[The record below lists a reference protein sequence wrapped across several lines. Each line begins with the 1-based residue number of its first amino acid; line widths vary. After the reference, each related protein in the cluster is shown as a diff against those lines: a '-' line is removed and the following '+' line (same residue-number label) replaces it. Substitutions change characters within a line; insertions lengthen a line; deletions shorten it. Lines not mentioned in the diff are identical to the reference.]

1 MKWGKPLDT
10 RPSDTI
16 MVDDEEIPE
25 WISNNPTEVNAIGGS
40 IAGYFL
46 IFKVIGADWFW
57 HQSME
62 CGFWNGE
69 NCGGTEWWPM
79 LYLTI
84 LTVVLA
90 PGIWGGI
97 TIFIKK
103 KFTHLEKA
111 RRDKFVGLSMGVVSA
126 SVFWAILWLW
136 SLPHTWGMMPFGQ
149 SEWWGFPGL
158 WIIVL
163 LPIAISAALTGLY
176 GLNEE
181 LKKFASEEEDVKKV
195 ETDFKAK
202 LASSTDEG
210 NKFEIKKEKS
220 LDPTKQPLTKE
231 QEFTSILGDMSIH
244 EKYKK

>member
-1 MKWGKPLDT
+1 MADRDLE
-10 RPSDTI
+10 
-16 MVDDEEIPE
+16 VDIESIFR
-25 WISNNPTEVNAIGGS
+25 NNPTEVNAIGGS

-69 NCGGTEWWPM
+69 NCGGTEWWPL

-149 SEWWGFPGL
+149 SEWWGFIFM
-158 WIIVL
+158 WIILL
-163 LPIAISAALTGLY
+163 LPIAVLPFPLTGLY
-176 GLNEE
+176 GLNGE
-181 LKKFASEEEDVKKV
+181 LKKFASEEENVKKV

-202 LASSTDEG
+202 LSGSTDEG
-210 NKFEIKKEKS
+210 TES

-231 QEFTSILGDMSIH
+231 QEFTSILGDMKIH

>member
-1 MKWGKPLDT
+1 MADRDLE
-10 RPSDTI
+10 
-16 MVDDEEIPE
+16 VDMESIFR
-25 WISNNPTEVNAIGGS
+25 NNPLETRMIIGS
-40 IAGYFL
+40 IVGYFM

-111 RRDKFVGLSMGVVSA
+111 RRDKFVWLSMGVVSA

-149 SEWWGFPGL
+149 SGWWGFPGL
-158 WIIVL
+158 WIILL

-176 GLNEE
+176 GLNGE
-181 LKKFASEEEDVKKV
+181 LKKFASEEENVKKV
-195 ETDFKAK
+195 ETDFKEK
-202 LASSTDEG
+202 LKISETSAEPAESG
-210 NKFEIKKEKS
+210 
-220 LDPTKQPLTKE
+220 Q
-231 QEFTSILGDMSIH
+231 FTSILGDMKIH

>member
-1 MKWGKPLDT
+1 MADRDLE
-10 RPSDTI
+10 
-16 MVDDEEIPE
+16 VDMEAIFR
-25 WISNNPTEVNAIGGS
+25 NNPLETRMIIGS
-40 IAGYFL
+40 IVGYFM

-57 HQSME
+57 HQTME

-69 NCGGTEWWPM
+69 YCGGTEWWLM
-79 LYLTI
+79 LHVAI

-111 RRDKFVGLSMGVVSA
+111 QRDKFVGLSMGVVSA

-136 SLPHTWGMMPFGQ
+136 SLPHTWGMMPFEQAG
-149 SEWWGFPGL
+149 WG
-158 WIIVL
+158 WIFMWIFVL
-163 LPIAISAALTGLY
+163 LPMGFSGILGTLAWISSIF
-176 GLNEE
+176 NE
-181 LKKFASEEEDVKKV
+181 FASEEEDVKKV

-202 LASSTDEG
+202 LSGSIDE
-210 NKFEIKKEKS
+210 ETES
-220 LDPTKQPLTKE
+220 LDSTKLPLTKE
-231 QEFTSILGDMSIH
+231 QEFTSILGDMKIH